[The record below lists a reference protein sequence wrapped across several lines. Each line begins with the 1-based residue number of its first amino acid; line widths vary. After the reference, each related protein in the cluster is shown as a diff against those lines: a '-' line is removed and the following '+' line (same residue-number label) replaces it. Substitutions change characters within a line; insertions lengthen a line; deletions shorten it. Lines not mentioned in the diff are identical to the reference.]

1 MANGSQ
7 QAWYLLLVRKSLID
21 KKNILL
27 SVQINSRPFWIN
39 FSFIYEKIN
48 SNSIFKV

>member
-1 MANGSQ
+1 MANGNQ

-27 SVQINSRPFWIN
+27 GVQINSWPFSIN
-39 FSFIYEKIN
+39 FELYLWKN
-48 SNSIFKV
+48 